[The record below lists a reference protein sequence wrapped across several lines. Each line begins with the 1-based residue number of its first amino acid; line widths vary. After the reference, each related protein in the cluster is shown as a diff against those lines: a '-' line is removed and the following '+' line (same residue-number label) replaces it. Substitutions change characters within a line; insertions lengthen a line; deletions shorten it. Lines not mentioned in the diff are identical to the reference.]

1 MSDPKLQRADGCSV
15 FFSLII
21 GIILISAYFLF
32 QMFFDDKNMVASKE
46 MISKQRSEKIMKF
59 KKDSKAFEEK
69 IINFHNEENS
79 NLESVMNKI
88 TDTYRSKPNK
98 DQ

>member
-21 GIILISAYFLF
+21 GIILISAYFFF
-32 QMFFDDKNMVASKE
+32 QMYFDDEYNVESKE
-46 MISKQRSEKIMKF
+46 MILNQRSKKIMEF
-59 KKDSKAFEEK
+59 KNDSNTYESK
-69 IINFHNEENS
+69 IITFHNEKNS
-79 NLESVMNKI
+79 SLESAMQKV
-88 TDTYRSKPNK
+88 TESYRPKPNK